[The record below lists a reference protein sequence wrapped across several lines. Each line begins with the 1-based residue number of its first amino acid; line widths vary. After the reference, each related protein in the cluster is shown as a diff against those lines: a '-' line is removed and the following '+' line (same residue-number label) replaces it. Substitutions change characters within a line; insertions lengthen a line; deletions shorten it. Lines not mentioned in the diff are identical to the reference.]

1 MNIHSFVF
9 NPFYENTVL
18 VWDDAGQAVV
28 IDPGCY
34 ERFEQDEL
42 AEFVQSHGL
51 KVVAIVNTHTH
62 IDHVLGNYWAR
73 EFFKCPLWVPE
84 AERDVYFAVKA
95 YAPNYGFTGYTEAAV
110 DSWIRPGEVKF
121 GDLALQAIACA
132 GHSPGHLVFYHAPS
146 KTLIGGD
153 VLFNGSIGR
162 TDLPGGNHEEL
173 LQNIRE
179 RIYTLPD
186 DVTVYPGHGPTT
198 TIGQEKLTNPFVRG

>member
-1 MNIHSFVF
+1 MNIHTLVF
-9 NPFYENTVL
+9 NPFYENTLL

-42 AEFVQSHGL
+42 TDFMAAKGL
-51 KVVAIVNTHTH
+51 KVVAIVNTHCH

-73 EFFKCPLWVPE
+73 ESFKCPLWVPE
-84 AERDVYFAVKA
+84 AEREVYFAVKA
-95 YAPNYGFTGYTEAAV
+95 YAPNYGFTGYTEAPV
-110 DSWIRPGEVKF
+110 DAWLKPGEVTF
-121 GDLALQAIACA
+121 GGLTLQAISCP
-132 GHSPGHLVFYHAPS
+132 GHSPGHLVFYHAES

-162 TDLPGGNHEEL
+162 TDLPGGNHDDL
-173 LQNIRE
+173 LRNIRE

-198 TIGQEKLTNPFVRG
+198 TVGHEKKTNPFVRG